1 MYGILVLQQA
11 FTTEY
16 VVQDDARQHV
26 FWMRRFL
33 DPDLFPNDWIADYFQ
48 AVAPWGYTAFY
59 QAFAAIGIDPMFLA
73 KILPFGLGLLTTA
86 YGFAVSMQ
94 ILPIPFTGFLSAVLV
109 QQVLW
114 THDDVASATPR
125 AFMPLLFLAF
135 LYYLMRRR
143 LVPCVVTIVLE
154 GLFYPQYVFVF
165 AGITLLQ
172 LVRWEQGRPKLTQ
185 DKKEYGFCAAILV
198 AAFLVLLPFVLTT
211 SGYEPTI
218 TLAEARNLQ
227 EFNDGGRSRF
237 FYDDWLYFWFAGNRS
252 GLFPAFRPAT
262 IAIGLLLP
270 VLLCFPHRFPLTQ
283 HLTRQIRILPQI
295 VVVALTLFFTA
306 HAVLFK
312 LHLPS
317 RYSAYTLRFV
327 LVFAMAISLTLL
339 LDAGLQWLR
348 RSTHSTSVQPIF
360 VPRLVVWGLATLVG
374 LTLLIYPSTIPDF
387 PKTNYTI
394 GKTPELYQFFAQQPK
409 DSLIAGLLKET
420 DDLPSFS
427 QRSILVGREYAIPY
441 HLGYANPFRQR
452 VLDLIQ
458 AQYTLKRPQLVN
470 FIRTYGV
477 DFWLLSRQV
486 FQEQFLEEGWIQQYP
501 DAVSEAKLNL
511 ENGNPALQRS
521 IKRCLAYEDKPNNL
535 LVLDAN
541 CLIQ

>member
-1 MYGILVLQQA
+1 MYSILVLQQA
-11 FTTEY
+11 FGGEY

-33 DPDLFPNDWIADYFQ
+33 DPDLFPNDLIAEYFQ
-48 AVAPWGYTAFY
+48 SVAPWGYTTFY
-59 QAFAAIGIDPMFLA
+59 RAFAAIGIDPMVLA
-73 KILPFGLGLLTTA
+73 KILPFGLGLLVAA
-86 YGFAVSMQ
+86 YSFAVSMQ
-94 ILPIPFTGFLSAVLV
+94 ILPIPFTGFLSALFV

-125 AFMPLLFLAF
+125 AFMPVLFLAF

-143 LVPCVVTIVLE
+143 LLPCLVAIVLE

-165 AGITLLQ
+165 AGVALLQ
-172 LVRWEQGRPKLTQ
+172 LVRWEQGRPKLTSAR
-185 DKKEYGFCAAILV
+185 KEYGFCAAILV
-198 AAFLVLLPFVLTT
+198 AAVLVLLPFVLTT

-270 VLLCFPHRFPLTQ
+270 LLLRFPRRFPLIQ
-283 HLTRQIRILPQI
+283 QLTPNLRILPQI
-295 VVVALTLFFTA
+295 VLVALTLFFAA

-327 LVFAMAISLTLL
+327 LVFAMSISLTLL
-339 LDAGLQWLR
+339 LDAGLRWLQQS
-348 RSTHSTSVQPIF
+348 RSTLLQ
-360 VPRLVVWGLATLVG
+360 RLAVWGLASLVG
-374 LTLLIYPSTIPDF
+374 LALLIYPSTIPDF
-387 PKTNYTI
+387 PKTNYKSGTA
-394 GKTPELYQFFAQQPK
+394 PQLYEFFAQQPK
-409 DSLIAGLLKET
+409 DSVVAGLIKET
-420 DDLPSFS
+420 DDLPSFAE
-427 QRSILVGREYAIPY
+427 RSILVGREYAIPY

-452 VLDLIQ
+452 VIDLIA
-458 AQYTLKRPQLVN
+458 AQYSLKRPELVN
-470 FIRTYGV
+470 FIRTYNV

-486 FQEQFLEEGWIQQYP
+486 FQEDFLEEGWIQQYP
-501 DAVSEAKLNL
+501 DAIDAAKLNL
-511 ENGNPALQRS
+511 EQGRPVLQRS
-521 IKRCLAYEDKPNNL
+521 IKRCLVFEDKTNSL
-535 LVLDAN
+535 LVLDAA